1 MRRFAKYIP
10 LPILL
15 LCAGCLVSGDVVVVV
30 ELKDA
35 HLQTLDDSRT
45 WFVSKDSVSD
55 WKDHFEDINH
65 VVDVGFSMTITDSN
79 QTDDATGDFYI
90 SKTLLTGS
98 DDIKAQGTKILSGI
112 KVSAGSSKH
121 ITWQESYTYLS
132 NFSVLK
138 QYVMD
143 GEMYVYAVGIGE
155 NLDVGLTKIAVIL
168 TINAKP

>member
-15 LCAGCLVSGDVVVVV
+15 LCVGCLVSGDVVVVV
-30 ELKDA
+30 ELDDA
-35 HLQTLDDSRT
+35 HLQTSDDSRT

-55 WKDHFEDINH
+55 WSDHFEDINH
-65 VVDVGFSMTITDSN
+65 IVDVGFSMTITNNN
-79 QTDDATGDFYI
+79 QTDNATGDFYI
-90 SKTLLTGS
+90 SKTLLTGTDNITS
-98 DDIKAQGTKILSGI
+98 EGTKILSGI
-112 KVSAGSSKH
+112 TVPAGTSKH

-155 NLDVGLTKIAVIL
+155 NLDVDLTKIAVIL
-168 TINAKP
+168 TVNAKP